1 MKKMKFML
9 LAVFAAIVLC
19 GCGDNSLEYV
29 EKDAEWVIYG
39 NSKQL
44 FKSKLWDAV
53 EENDQFEEIKDEFKE
68 QTSLELDDIEG
79 NVSFW
84 GTFDSSKNPIP
95 KLRGA
100 VVVLDSRVAEKVFD
114 QIKKH
119 CEDKA
124 VSSSYKKEFVEK
136 TTVGNC
142 SGIVLKKQ
150 RKNQQTNEWEKATV
164 VMTCVMTNNR
174 TLQFFQEKEPNALW
188 EDDDESQLA
197 DQIDQK
203 VIAAFAVK
211 GDMVRAG
218 LKFGAGIEDVPKI
231 GDIVLQLKASK
242 KKLIIEGSVDISE
255 IDED

>member
-150 RKNQQTNEWEKATV
+150 RKTGRRQLRMLEKLNCIKLKTLMQTKILDFQKAATHSIII
-164 VMTCVMTNNR
+164 M
-174 TLQFFQEKEPNALW
+174 
-188 EDDDESQLA
+188 
-197 DQIDQK
+197 
-203 VIAAFAVK
+203 
-211 GDMVRAG
+211 
-218 LKFGAGIEDVPKI
+218 IER
-231 GDIVLQLKASK
+231 
-242 KKLIIEGSVDISE
+242 E
-255 IDED
+255 